1 MPRDEL
7 GTYKHL
13 IPTEVPKPEQSET
26 PEVKKTDKAETS
38 AFDAIKDEDIEGWT
52 KKPEEPRRVFN
63 AAEVV
68 EEWRKQ
74 AEEQQRAQQEGE
86 LLVKK
91 VLDAAPNTEEIG
103 RAAVEA
109 EVQKMEAEAA
119 RATPETERVEEVRRV
134 EVKSA
139 PEVQA
144 PGDANFHHSLTEI
157 KEGDIGAPPT
167 PSHSIFSRIGAHVE
181 RMGINLANAPKYAA
195 LEFMYNWRNE
205 HAIEATKEYIKQEKE
220 ITKVDAELEKKIK
233 ELDGQI
239 ELARTTGHY
248 DTKTAMEV
256 DKQRAKLVNKRDEAK
271 TSLKKAHKNLEHWN
285 GKKTTW
291 ENRIKNVADNTMAGV
306 DKRLQPSRDA
316 FAELARQK
324 ESVGKEIE
332 KYKAG
337 KELGQSK
344 LAELRARLAT
354 NPLAPEKAE
363 IRAKLQA
370 IEAVLGR
377 IEDKYKE
384 YTKEQGRIGVKM
396 NKANTY
402 IGEWNV
408 MREEQL
414 GITNKDRRYFNP
426 GLQKQSERGPNREYE
441 HSHAPNTNEQEP
453 AAPSGA
459 TSETAGEYNPQ
470 PEENRESAQEVRE
483 LKIDLNTYLQKW
495 NGRFG
500 KDGIQIDPK
509 VFAETFKIKQDVA
522 MPTKTFEDAIVTMLT
537 TGVTG
542 YRLELMK
549 SGIENHFKTLKQD
562 FTQTA

>member
-86 LLVKK
+86 LLVQK

-181 RMGINLANAPKYAA
+181 RMGIYLANAPKYAA

-271 TSLKKAHKNLEHWN
+271 SFVYGDLAAKGTNFRKAMEELSNY
-285 GKKTTW
+285 
-291 ENRIKNVADNTMAGV
+291 NVIAG
-306 DKRLQPSRDA
+306 
-316 FAELARQK
+316 
-324 ESVGKEIE
+324 
-332 KYKAG
+332 
-337 KELGQSK
+337 
-344 LAELRARLAT
+344 
-354 NPLAPEKAE
+354 
-363 IRAKLQA
+363 
-370 IEAVLGR
+370 
-377 IEDKYKE
+377 
-384 YTKEQGRIGVKM
+384 TKISDDLTK
-396 NKANTY
+396 
-402 IGEWNV
+402 
-408 MREEQL
+408 
-414 GITNKDRRYFNP
+414 
-426 GLQKQSERGPNREYE
+426 
-441 HSHAPNTNEQEP
+441 NTNSTINLVIIITIISVIL
-453 AAPSGA
+453 AIIIAFVLSSI
-459 TSETAGEYNPQ
+459 TCFCLICSTVF
-470 PEENRESAQEVRE
+470 SIFFE
-483 LKIDLNTYLQKW
+483 LT
-495 NGRFG
+495 
-500 KDGIQIDPK
+500 
-509 VFAETFKIKQDVA
+509 
-522 MPTKTFEDAIVTMLT
+522 
-537 TGVTG
+537 
-542 YRLELMK
+542 
-549 SGIENHFKTLKQD
+549 
-562 FTQTA
+562 